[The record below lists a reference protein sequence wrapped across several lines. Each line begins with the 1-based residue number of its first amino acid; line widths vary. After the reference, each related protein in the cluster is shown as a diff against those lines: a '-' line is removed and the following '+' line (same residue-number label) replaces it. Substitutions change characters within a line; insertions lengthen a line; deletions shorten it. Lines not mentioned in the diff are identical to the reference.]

1 MKTVIRILI
10 NHIPRKWLQSIARFI
25 MPIVGIFYAGCK
37 VQCPI
42 CGHSYRKF
50 MPYGYVHPRENALCP
65 NCLSLERHRLM
76 WLYLINE
83 TAFFDKCPRLLHI
96 APEVCFIIHFKKL
109 LGKNYITADIES
121 PWAKM
126 KMDVHDIPFG
136 ENEFDIIFCNHLLE
150 HVKDDRLAM
159 REMFRVLR
167 PGGWGIM
174 LSPVALGEKETYE
187 DPAITS
193 PKERLK
199 AYGQSDH
206 VRKYGKDYIDR
217 LVEAGFE
224 VQIIDYVKSLPE
236 KNVRIF
242 GLRSEIIY
250 LVRKQRTISR

>member
-10 NHIPRKWLQSIARFI
+10 NHVPRKWLQAVVDVI
-25 MPIVGIFYAGCK
+25 MPIVGIFYAGRK

-42 CGHSYRKF
+42 CRHSYRKF
-50 MPYGYVHPRENALCP
+50 MSYGYVHPRENALCP

-83 TAFFDKCPRLLHI
+83 TAFFDKRFRLLHM
-96 APEVCFIIHFKKL
+96 APERCFIPHFKKW

-121 PWAKM
+121 PWAKI
-126 KMDVHDIPFG
+126 KMDVQHIPFG
-136 ENEFDIIFCNHLLE
+136 ENEFDVIFCNHLLE

-159 REMFRVLR
+159 RELFRVLR
-167 PGGWGIM
+167 PEGWGIM
-174 LSPVALGEKETYE
+174 LSPVTLGEKETCE

-206 VRKYGKDYIDR
+206 LRKYGEDYVDR
-217 LVEAGFE
+217 LVEAGFK
-224 VQIIDYVKSLPE
+224 VQAVDYMKSLSE
-236 KNVRIF
+236 KDAGTF

-250 LVRKQRTISR
+250 LVKKH